1 MEHKHNNEHGK
12 WIEKQNEILKN
23 IEDNRSQYTD
33 KAILKCFMDFY
44 KTIHEMQKHNT
55 SPMLELFQIRAA
67 GFEQIN
73 KENIDEFITLYRSL
87 MDLIGDGDFEKSI
100 DYVTIINNKQVHV
113 SEGKDG
119 KISVLKE
126 QDNRISRN

>member
-33 KAILKCFMDFY
+33 KDILKCFMDFY

-126 QDNRISRN
+126 QDNRI

>member
-1 MEHKHNNEHGK
+1 MGHKHNNEHGK

-33 KAILKCFMDFY
+33 KDILKCFMDFY

>member
-33 KAILKCFMDFY
+33 KDILKCFMDFY

>member
-33 KAILKCFMDFY
+33 KDILKCFMDFY
-44 KTIHEMQKHNT
+44 KTIHEMQKYNT

-73 KENIDEFITLYRSL
+73 KENIDEFVTLYRSL

-126 QDNRISRN
+126 QDNRI

>member
-1 MEHKHNNEHGK
+1 MEHKHNNENGK

-33 KAILKCFMDFY
+33 KDILKCFIYFY
-44 KTIHEMQKHNT
+44 KTIHEMQKYNT

-126 QDNRISRN
+126 QDNRI